1 MIDTGAHWR
10 ARRPDDVVRSME
22 YHWNM
27 LEVRI
32 SPDSLPPWSAA
43 LGVALAALLTRS
55 VAMGVLAGKP
65 VTRLDAAV
73 VKRLAAALQRH
84 GIGANAGII
93 LAPLAAEPARAIDEA
108 TQQRVADGLS
118 RLSDA
123 LEDSATP
130 STEWPSMRGVFGDE
144 MLVELLGVGASSLR
158 RYASGERATPDEVA
172 ARLHWLAMVVADLA
186 GAYND
191 FGIRRWFERPR
202 NQLDGKS
209 PRQLLGTAW
218 APDGA
223 AAARVRALAS
233 VLTGAQPLAA

>member
-1 MIDTGAHWR
+1 MI
-10 ARRPDDVVRSME
+10 
-22 YHWNM
+22 
-27 LEVRI
+27 EVRI
-32 SPDSLPPWSAA
+32 SPDSLPPWGAA
-43 LGVALAALLTRS
+43 LGATLAALLTRS

-84 GIGANAGII
+84 GIGANAGLI
-93 LAPLAAEPARAIDEA
+93 LAPLAVEPAQAIDDA
-108 TQQRVADGLS
+108 TQRRVADGLD
-118 RLSDA
+118 RLSEA
-123 LEDSATP
+123 LEASATP

-144 MLVELLGVGASSLR
+144 VLVELLGVGASSLR

-202 NQLDGKS
+202 SQLDGKS
-209 PRQLLGTAW
+209 PRQTLGAAW
-218 APDGA
+218 TPEDA
-223 AAARVRALAS
+223 AAARVRALAA
-233 VLTGAQPLAA
+233 VLSGPQPLAA